1 MTGLEEQLLKLIA
14 ETCKHSPKS
23 VERRKGFTQI
33 IRLIQKSGKL
43 WQESTLDYEDAWQH
57 TMTFLYL
64 NLCEATTAAQY
75 DPDKASIITWLNFY
89 LKGRLKDYHRK
100 HQQQQQRYIST
111 DIPLCEN
118 LNLLDTLEAPPD
130 IPPILEEVR
139 HWAQTDATG
148 ELRSSHVRGR
158 PDITCQLLILSR
170 LPPETNWEQLANEL
184 GVPVPTLSSFYE
196 RNCRKFL
203 RNFALSQ
210 GYLE

>member
-1 MTGLEEQLLKLIA
+1 MTGLDEQLRQLTT
-14 ETCKHSPKS
+14 ETCKHSPTS

-43 WQESTLDYEDAWQH
+43 WHESTLDYEDAWQH

-75 DPDKASIITWLNFY
+75 DPARASIITWLNVY
-89 LKGRLKDYHRK
+89 LKGRLKDCYRK
-100 HQQQQQRYIST
+100 QQQRQYRYISI

-118 LNLLDTLEAPPD
+118 INLIDTLEAPPD
-130 IPPILEEVR
+130 IPPMLEEVR

-148 ELRSSHVRGR
+148 ELRNTHVRGR

-170 LPPETNWEQLANEL
+170 LPPETQWQELAREL
-184 GVPVPTLSSFYE
+184 GVPLSTLNNFYE
-196 RNCRKFL
+196 RKCRKIL
-203 RNFALSQ
+203 RNFARSQ

>member
-1 MTGLEEQLLKLIA
+1 MTGLDEQLRQLTA
-14 ETCKHSPKS
+14 ETCKHSPTS

-43 WQESTLDYEDAWQH
+43 WHESTLDYEDAWQN

-75 DPDKASIITWLNFY
+75 DPARASIITWLNVY
-89 LKGRLKDYHRK
+89 LKGRLKDCYRK
-100 HQQQQQRYIST
+100 QQQQQKRYISI
-111 DIPLCEN
+111 DIPICEN
-118 LNLLDTLEAPPD
+118 INLIDTLKAPLD
-130 IPPILEEVR
+130 IPPMLEEVR

-148 ELRSSHVRGR
+148 ELANTHVRGR

-170 LPPETNWEQLANEL
+170 LPPETQWQELAREL
-184 GVPVPTLSSFYE
+184 GVPLSTLNNFYE
-196 RNCRKFL
+196 RKCRKIL
-203 RNFALSQ
+203 RNFARSQ